1 MPKSETDPLTESIQ
15 DLDDLLCRLARRIAE
30 CAADAEAETERPV
43 VNRLLMAANHVRQ
56 ARFALTLQFLRLDLL
71 RERPQTS
78 APDTSTDPRVEMP
91 PPSGFAAPVSSAH
104 PLAWGGPFVTYPT
117 GR

>member
-1 MPKSETDPLTESIQ
+1 MPKSETEPLAASIQ
-15 DLDDLLCRLARRIAE
+15 DLDDLLCRLAQRIAE

-56 ARFALTLQFLRLDLL
+56 ARFALTLQFLKLDLL
-71 RERPQTS
+71 KERRQS
-78 APDTSTDPRVEMP
+78 ADADTSIDPRVEMP
-91 PPSGFAAPVSSAH
+91 PPSGFAPPISSAH
-104 PLAWGGPFVTYPT
+104 PLAWAGPFVTYPT